1 MNHVSKLA
9 SSFVLV
15 STLALVPLHVHAAG
29 EITQSSSSA
38 AAAPAAPASLP
49 ELPKLQPIVLQE
61 PDAAA
66 LQELD
71 RVLERLTTGD
81 ARAKETARTAVA
93 EVTPSVVPAVRARVQ
108 ELRAGLDR
116 KEAQGLLDD
125 ARKAGRKS
133 LRDKEKAEK
142 AGKEKD
148 KAGTGKDEKVGK
160 DEKAS
165 KDTKAPKKSKDDKDK
180 DAEDEGDWLEFV
192 LASPKPKNDTWRDLV
207 RLLAMER
214 MLTAA
219 GTTAATRE
227 LLQMYSYFGEFLRV
241 DLQRQIAKLR
251 DRAVPALIEGRQHD
265 AKIVQRFASKQLD
278 LLGRAIPGEAVGV
291 TDPQAL
297 ADILRAYGRTRD
309 VDAVRVIL
317 SFSNSDRIQL
327 REAAREAIAAIG
339 EPGIWQLRDAYLN
352 QTGNKAPREF
362 TWDRIARELFGMYDR
377 ARLAEVYKLM
387 DEGAAHAAASRWV
400 EATSAFDKVLARSP
414 VFERRKEMA
423 PAYVAHAKTL
433 EEKEPAAAL
442 EMLRKALRLDPK
454 GEGARK
460 VEAEIAY
467 LEGVTLIARGTPD
480 KFPLT
485 KAIELDPSNER
496 AKQALALLEQ
506 ERIEPQ
512 KSSLHRYVAAGGVGL
527 FALIA
532 MIFLARR
539 KPDAGRD
546 AEGPPAGG
554 NPPGPPGPPA
564 PDAPA
569 PVAGA
574 D

>member
-15 STLALVPLHVHAAG
+15 SALALVPLHVHAAG
-29 EITQSSSSA
+29 ELTQPSASSSA

-93 EVTPSVVPAVRARVQ
+93 EVTPTVVPAVRARVQ

-133 LRDKEKAEK
+133 LRDKEKVEKAEK
-142 AGKEKD
+142 TGKEKD
-148 KAGTGKDEKVGK
+148 KAGK
-160 DEKAS
+160 DEKAAKDDKAS
-165 KDTKAPKKSKDDKDK
+165 KDAKAPKKSKADKDK

-219 GTTAATRE
+219 GTTPAARE
-227 LLQMYSYFGEFLRV
+227 LLQMYSYFGELLRV
-241 DLQRQIAKLR
+241 DLQRQIGKLR

-291 TDPQAL
+291 TDPQVL

-327 REAAREAIAAIG
+327 REAARESIAAIG

-433 EEKEPAAAL
+433 EEKDPAAAL
-442 EMLRKALRLDPK
+442 EVLRKALRLDPK

-496 AKQALALLEQ
+496 AKQALASLEQ
-506 ERIEPQ
+506 ERIAPQ
-512 KSSLHRYVAAGGVGL
+512 KSSLHRYVAAGGVGI

-546 AEGPPAGG
+546 AEGPRAGG
-554 NPPGPPGPPA
+554 NPPGPPA
-564 PDAPA
+564 PDAP
-569 PVAGA
+569 VAGA
-574 D
+574 E